1 MTLQASTSARRARLV
16 LLCALLFSTLVAGV
30 AARVLASRPTPA
42 GTGPGPAVSGAGDAV
57 SLRAALDRGAVLR
70 GGDGLV
76 RAELVLEGRS
86 RADVS
91 ASLPTDFVIV
101 LDRSGSMEGEA
112 LRFAKAAVRELY
124 RGLRPQDR
132 FALVGYASDAAIE
145 IPLASAGEAST
156 TSVMRALE
164 EVVASGG
171 TNMAAGLDLAH
182 EIVAGARAPGRAQR
196 VILLTDGHANQGDF
210 SADGLRARAARA
222 VPSEYVLSTVGVG
235 PGFDETLMSGL
246 ADAGTGN
253 FYYLPDVQELA
264 GIFAGEFAAARETVA
279 RGLVVELAPGSGI
292 ELVDAAGYPLERTGS
307 RVLFR
312 PGDLYAGQVR
322 RVFLTLRAPTDRE
335 GALETGALA
344 LRWQDPDGGRREL
357 PPLALPSLACVAG
370 EDAYYASFD
379 DALYLRSSQEAI
391 GALQEKLAASLSEG
405 RRDEA
410 ISELDVFRSTYE
422 REQKGALGA
431 VAPEAARA
439 LTLLRDAAAAPAA
452 AAAEVQQQLGK
463 QWLEEGRDAR
473 RAGAKQQAP

>member
-1 MTLQASTSARRARLV
+1 MSLRTSLSDRRARLV
-16 LLCALLFSTLVAGV
+16 LLGALLFTTLAAG
-30 AARVLASRPTPA
+30 ALASRRPTGAP
-42 GTGPGPAVSGAGDAV
+42 GTAPGAAVSGASGAV
-57 SLRAALDRGAVLR
+57 SLRAGLDRGAVLR

-86 RADVS
+86 HADAS
-91 ASLPTDFVIV
+91 ASLPTDFVVV
-101 LDRSGSMEGEA
+101 LDRSGSMNGEP
-112 LRFAKAAVRELY
+112 LHFAKAAVRELY
-124 RGLRPQDR
+124 AGLRPQDR
-132 FALVGYASDAAIE
+132 FALVAYASDAAVE
-145 IPLASAGEAST
+145 LPLAAAGADSEAY
-156 TSVMRALE
+156 VLRALE
-164 EVVASGG
+164 ELDASGG

-182 EIVAGARAPGRAQR
+182 EMIAGARAPGRAQR
-196 VILLTDGHANQGDF
+196 VILLSDGHANQGDF
-210 SADGLRARAARA
+210 SAEGLRARAARA
-222 VPSEYVLSTVGVG
+222 VPSEYVLSSVGVG
-235 PGFDETLMSGL
+235 AGFDEALMSAL

-253 FYYLPDVQELA
+253 FYYLPDLRELA

-344 LRWQDPDGGRREL
+344 LRWQDPDGKGREL

-379 DALYLRSSQEAI
+379 DAVYSRSSQEAI
-391 GALQEKLAASLSEG
+391 GSLKEKVAASIGAG
-405 RRDEA
+405 RQDEA
-410 ISELDVFRSTYE
+410 VRELDKFSSWFQL
-422 REQKGALGA
+422 EQKRALGA
-431 VAPEAARA
+431 VAPEVGSA
-439 LTLLRDAAAAPAA
+439 LTSLRAAAAAPEAA
-452 AAAEVQQQLGK
+452 KPEVQQQLGK

-473 RAGAKQQAP
+473 RAGAKH